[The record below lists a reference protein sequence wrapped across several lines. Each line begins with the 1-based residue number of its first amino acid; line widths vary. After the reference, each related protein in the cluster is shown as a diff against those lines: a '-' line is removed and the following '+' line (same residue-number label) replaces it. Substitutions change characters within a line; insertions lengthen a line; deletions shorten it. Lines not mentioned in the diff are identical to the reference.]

1 MWKCPTCDTNNASDH
16 SCCAVCGTLQSETSA
31 PKESRTR
38 ADEPT
43 QGSAHSEQE
52 QQTNQ
57 YAKHAEQQE
66 NQEQETNLAGSPG
79 VDLRY
84 NLTISLEESV
94 FGAEKEIAYIREAGC
109 AACGGSGAVPG
120 TERIVCPTCKGTGQD
135 RASHRFLSKQPD
147 QPAAMCKTCHGGGKV
162 PVAKCSVCHGL
173 GRCSV
178 HETKMFRLPPGINT
192 GQALCVKDLGNV
204 SYNDG
209 PNGDLYVSMRIT
221 PHKKFTRDDY
231 DLYADLPVP
240 ASTVASGGEVLF
252 ETLRDTVKFRIPQGT
267 GEGDLIRLERLGV
280 PHLSSSEV
288 GDLLLKVRIV

>member
-1 MWKCPTCDTNNASDH
+1 MWKCPTCDTNNASDQF
-16 SCCAVCGTLQSETSA
+16 CCAVCGMLQNEASTPRDSRESAATSTQKQAYPNQNQQSNQSE
-31 PKESRTR
+31 K
-38 ADEPT
+38 
-43 QGSAHSEQE
+43 Q
-52 QQTNQ
+52 
-57 YAKHAEQQE
+57 AEQQE
-66 NQEQETNLAGSPG
+66 KHADETNPPGSSG

-120 TERIVCPTCKGTGQD
+120 TERIVCPTCKGTRQD

-178 HETKMFRLPPGINT
+178 HETKTFRLPPGINT
-192 GQALCVKDLGNV
+192 GQALCLKGLGNV

-209 PNGDLYVSMRIT
+209 PNGDLYVSMRIA
-221 PHKKFTRDDY
+221 PHKKFTRDGY

-240 ASTVASGGEVLF
+240 ASTVASGGEVVF

-267 GEGDLIRLERLGV
+267 VEGDMIRLVRQGV
-280 PHLSSSEV
+280 PHLNSSDV
-288 GDLLLKVRIV
+288 GDLLVKVRIV